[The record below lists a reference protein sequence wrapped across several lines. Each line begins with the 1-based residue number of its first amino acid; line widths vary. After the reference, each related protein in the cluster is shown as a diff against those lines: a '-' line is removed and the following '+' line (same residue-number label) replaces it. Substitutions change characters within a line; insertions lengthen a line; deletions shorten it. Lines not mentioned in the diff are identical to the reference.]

1 MKIPHG
7 LALLIAL
14 SAVTAATSRV
24 LAQAA
29 LPTPLSAALGELDGG
44 YLVDYDVVAELKAF
58 GRTNRNRGQLM
69 QPAAAPE
76 RVSVNNQTGYVAVR
90 RGKTMEIRRDGAA
103 DFVRYFTTD
112 DKGEP
117 TPFFRNFFR
126 PEQTPIE
133 VRTLPGPFTVSAREG
148 AVVTYASPSHNT
160 RLRPGAAASA
170 VTEVSVD
177 TAAAQIVAIRVR
189 EYDGE
194 SLAFDVAWRYSNW
207 RDAGATAGEFDIAG
221 PIHEAP
227 RALMSR
233 PRPPEGPT
241 IHDLVGERAA
251 PITGTDLD
259 GGQVRLSPKRMVLFF
274 SATWCGPCKVALRQL
289 DERRF
294 ELHDGLRLVYV
305 NKDDTAGGL
314 RAYFGENFGRL
325 PHLTITDADDA
336 FAAYRSR
343 GIPMMVEVDGA
354 GVIVGAGVG
363 SDRAYLSS
371 LMAGE

>member
-90 RGKTMEIRRDGAA
+90 RGDTMEIRRDGAA

-133 VRTLPGPFTVSAREG
+133 VRTLPGPFTVNTREG
-148 AVVTYASPSHNT
+148 AVVTYASPSPST
-160 RLRPGAAASA
+160 RVRPGPEATV

-177 TAAAQIVAIRVR
+177 TVASEIAAVHVR
-189 EYDGE
+189 E
-194 SLAFDVAWRYSNW
+194 
-207 RDAGATAGEFDIAG
+207 
-221 PIHEAP
+221 H
-227 RALMSR
+227 
-233 PRPPEGPT
+233 
-241 IHDLVGERAA
+241 AA
-251 PITGTDLD
+251 
-259 GGQVRLSPKRMVLFF
+259 
-274 SATWCGPCKVALRQL
+274 
-289 DERRF
+289 
-294 ELHDGLRLVYV
+294 
-305 NKDDTAGGL
+305 
-314 RAYFGENFGRL
+314 GRL
-325 PHLTITDADDA
+325 A
-336 FAAYRSR
+336 
-343 GIPMMVEVDGA
+343 
-354 GVIVGAGVG
+354 
-363 SDRAYLSS
+363 SDVV
-371 LMAGE
+371 